1 MKDMA
6 TIFLTGLDVVEK
18 VVESGCESS
27 KLGLAKLS
35 PVGITSDRWWMVRFA
50 NFGSYGNF
58 KYWKVSYRF

>member
-35 PVGITSDRWWMVRFA
+35 PVGITSDRW
-50 NFGSYGNF
+50 
-58 KYWKVSYRF
+58 